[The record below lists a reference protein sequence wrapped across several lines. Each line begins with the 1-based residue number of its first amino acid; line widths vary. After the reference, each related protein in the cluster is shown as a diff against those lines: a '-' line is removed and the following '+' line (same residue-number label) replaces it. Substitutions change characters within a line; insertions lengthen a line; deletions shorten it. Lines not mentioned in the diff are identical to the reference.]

1 MAILWQKAECAEWM
15 FLQCRLC
22 THCVGCQQRSFLQHS
37 CSNIAGPANSLETM
51 CRMCSQA
58 RLAMQALCRLSP
70 AVLTTAAQA
79 QRRPRVEWA
88 FMLCRLNASTAAAV
102 TSSPFY
108 SNSCSEIA
116 GLPCELKIETMCR
129 ASVHA
134 MQAVQTLSHLGS
146 PLYNNLCPELA
157 CTASAFP
164 SIPFYSNSFSEICL
178 PCELKSRP
186 WAGLG
191 GSCNAGRAGTVS
203 AVNCSRFHSSSC
215 SNLPVL
221 RTLMETLCRLGVHA
235 FQTMQALHWNSLAVL
250 STADQARRSPALR
263 TQRKTM
269 CQVSAMQCR
278 LCKRGVDGH

>member
-22 THCVGCQQRSFLQHS
+22 THCVGCQQRSLLQHS
-37 CSNIAGPANSLETM
+37 CSNIAFPADSLETM

-58 RLAMQALCRLSP
+58 RLAKQALCRLSL

-146 PLYNNLCPELA
+146 PLHRRVCNYRM
-157 CTASAFP
+157 AFIAP
-164 SIPFYSNSFSEICL
+164 HSPRMEDGFKFQIIILLPLEIVTLRRQVFSIRDE
-178 PCELKSRP
+178 
-186 WAGLG
+186 
-191 GSCNAGRAGTVS
+191 
-203 AVNCSRFHSSSC
+203 AVQGMSH
-215 SNLPVL
+215 SNL
-221 RTLMETLCRLGVHA
+221 
-235 FQTMQALHWNSLAVL
+235 
-250 STADQARRSPALR
+250 
-263 TQRKTM
+263 
-269 CQVSAMQCR
+269 
-278 LCKRGVDGH
+278 